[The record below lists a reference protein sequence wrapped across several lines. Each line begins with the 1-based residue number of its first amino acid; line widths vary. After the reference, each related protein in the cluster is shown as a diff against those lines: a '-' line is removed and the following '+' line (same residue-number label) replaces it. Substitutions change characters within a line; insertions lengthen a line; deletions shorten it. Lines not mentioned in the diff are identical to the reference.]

1 MENSTPGTSREWMS
15 GRLFLL
21 GGIGVFLLLAFV
33 ALMITMS
40 GDTVEAD
47 REWWGTPTPTNVP
60 GALPFR

>member
-1 MENSTPGTSREWMS
+1 MS

-33 ALMITMS
+33 ALMITMN